1 MADREKEML
10 FFLENEDEDEDD
22 DVEFNKNMDDGGLRS
37 DEDIG
42 KGGEEATRRRTTSPS
57 SSPFSSYQWPQSF
70 RSLSL
75 LYLLLFLLCT
85 VLVLRNRGKRKGI
98 EKLNVTLPKND

>member
-10 FFLENEDEDEDD
+10 FFLENEDEDD

-42 KGGEEATRRRTTSPS
+42 KGGEEATRRRTTSPP
-57 SSPFSSYQWPQSF
+57 SSPFSYQQWPQSF

-75 LYLLLFLLCT
+75 FCTLLLFQ
-85 VLVLRNRGKRKGI
+85 G
-98 EKLNVTLPKND
+98 